1 VPPSVVHCAQV
12 HDVLK
17 HVSSAVQRWKKLE
30 ILPPVSQAFLLDRV
44 EHVDPDER
52 QGNEQAGE
60 EAGDDVENHERG
72 QARHC
77 EMLHCVEAEEADS
90 DEEKSTVDLFKS

>member
-1 VPPSVVHCAQV
+1 MNGHSGP
-12 HDVLK
+12 L
-17 HVSSAVQRWKKLE
+17 
-30 ILPPVSQAFLLDRV
+30 
-44 EHVDPDER
+44 PDER
-52 QGNEQAGE
+52 QGNEQARE

-90 DEEKSTVDLFKS
+90 DEEKSTVDLTMSSNVTMEAGEEKRDDGLFKS

>member
-1 VPPSVVHCAQV
+1 MTSSVLQSTMNGHSGPVPYQ
-12 HDVLK
+12 
-17 HVSSAVQRWKKLE
+17 
-30 ILPPVSQAFLLDRV
+30 
-44 EHVDPDER
+44 R

-90 DEEKSTVDLFKS
+90 DKEKSTVDLSNNQ

>member
-1 VPPSVVHCAQV
+1 MTSSVLQNTMNGH
-12 HDVLK
+12 
-17 HVSSAVQRWKKLE
+17 SGP
-30 ILPPVSQAFLLDRV
+30 LPYQ
-44 EHVDPDER
+44 R

-90 DEEKSTVDLFKS
+90 DEEKSTVDLTMSSNVTMEAGEEKRDDDLFKS